1 MMAYSVFIICAYK
14 DLDIA
19 TDLSHRLEEVGIK
32 AFLSVK
38 DIDVGLPVDA
48 KTDLRA
54 LHNSDEVIVLLT
66 HHSLNSQQITFEIGT
81 AFGRHKPITLILVG
95 VDVNELPPI
104 VRELPSIRYAVI
116 NDYIAEL
123 GKRAKSKELV
133 RS

>member
-1 MMAYSVFIICAYK
+1 MAYNVFIICAYK

-19 TDLSHRLEEVGIK
+19 ADLTHRLEEVGIT
-32 AFLSVK
+32 AFMSVK

-48 KTDLRA
+48 KTDRRA

-66 HHSLNSQQITFEIGT
+66 HHALNSQQMTFEIGT
-81 AFGRHKPITLILVG
+81 AFGMHKPITPILIG

-104 VRELPSIRYAVI
+104 VRELPSIRYGVI

-123 GKRAKSKELV
+123 GKRAKSKELM